1 MQRISRIGAA
11 GSALLCL
18 LGVTFAGDVAAG
30 ASKSITIGVDR
41 IVNAQ
46 TTIAK
51 LNQTVVIPAG
61 TFKGGVSAATGKL
74 RGNLKL
80 PPASTTVSLAG
91 IGLADATFSIV
102 PTKSV
107 TGVFNFNNYRL
118 TATSLFNI
126 HVDSVTPAG
135 TDINLVGARC
145 GTSAPVSLAFSG
157 KVSPFSTGNVSGS
170 YTIPKLQHCE
180 AITAV
185 LNAMLAGPGNTF
197 TASMALPTT

>member
-1 MQRISRIGAA
+1 MRRISRLGVA

-18 LGVTFAGDVAAG
+18 LGITFAGDAAAG
-30 ASKSITIGVDR
+30 AAKSITIGVDR

-46 TTIAK
+46 TTLAK

-74 RGNLKL
+74 KGNLRL

-91 IGLADATFSIV
+91 IGLATATFSIV
-102 PTKSV
+102 PTKPT
-107 TGVFNFNNYRL
+107 TGVFDFNNYRL
-118 TATSLFNI
+118 TATSVFNI
-126 HVDSVTPAG
+126 HVDSVTPEG
-135 TDINLVGARC
+135 TDVNLVGARC
-145 GTSAPVSLAFSG
+145 ITSRPVSLAFSG
-157 KVSPFSTGNVSGS
+157 KVSPFSTGNVSGT
-170 YTIPKLQHCE
+170 YTVPRLQHCE